1 MPESFSEDI
10 IDGELIDISER
21 EGGWFQNILKK
32 VSNTIVN
39 AVSPKANP
47 IVNTVNDMSRQ
58 MREAA
63 EATERAIAAAEQARR
78 DAAARAEQAKRDEAA
93 RLAAIEAERIRNEET
108 KKTLAN
114 TYNQTMIQYQQL
126 VAKGQ
131 YIQVQIS
138 EHQYKIIPPLNAQ
151 IKILTDENTR
161 LRTKEKSLNDNT
173 TFFKNI
179 VSGRDEKDGYKQ
191 TIVKNQQDIEST
203 IFKEININTEENID
217 SADIYTE
224 GLTGDKDEDILN
236 VNESSEKFRF
246 FKPRSY
252 RPIKFNM
259 PTQGAIPIV
268 INTDTPLKEVEIV
281 YKSSDIKQ
289 KIIEL
294 NEYLAR
300 ANAKVNIEKTKV
312 AGLELALSKL
322 QELVE
327 KKRAHIVRLTRDNK
341 QLKIKNNY
349 TLDDLQY
356 NRSLVFGNNKVDGYK
371 DIEIK
376 QHDIKTTLENQPIG
390 TPIDLVFSN
399 DKDSH
404 EQEGFI
410 NESAA
415 GYNNVFTQNRAL
427 ENQITNVK
435 NTHSVD
441 NQLAVNLI
449 KRKQFVQLINKIL
462 IFIFIIAF
470 AYSCFKVYTL
480 PNIDKYTKI
489 AIILLMF
496 STIFIIHSIE
506 YILLHV
512 VPYFSAL
519 ILGTPYNP
527 KTYWNKPGIYDYL
540 PTLE

>member
-21 EGGWFQNILKK
+21 EGGWFQNIVKK
-32 VSNTIVN
+32 VSN
-39 AVSPKANP
+39 AVVSVITPKSNP
-47 IVNTVNDMSRQ
+47 IVNTVNDVGRQ
-58 MREAA
+58 IREAA
-63 EATERAIAAAEQARR
+63 EATARAVAAAEKAKREAEARAEQARR
-78 DAAARAEQAKRDEAA
+78 DAAT
-93 RLAAIEAERIRNEET
+93 RLAAIESERIRNEET

-114 TYNQTMIQYQQL
+114 TYDQTMVQYQQL

-131 YIQVQIS
+131 YLQVQIS

-151 IKILTDENTR
+151 IKVLTDENTR

-179 VSGRDEKDGYKQ
+179 VSGKDEKDGYKQ

-203 IFKEININTEENID
+203 ILKEININTEETID
-217 SADIYTE
+217 STDIYTE
-224 GLTGDKDEDILN
+224 GLTG
-236 VNESSEKFRF
+236 
-246 FKPRSY
+246 
-252 RPIKFNM
+252 
-259 PTQGAIPIV
+259 AIPAV

-312 AGLELALSKL
+312 AGLELAVSKL
-322 QELVE
+322 KELVE

-356 NRSLVFGNNKVDGYK
+356 NRSLVFGNKKVDGYK

-376 QHDIKTTLENQPIG
+376 QHDIKTTLENQPIS
-390 TPIDLVFSN
+390 TPIDLDFSN
-399 DKDSH
+399 DKDSD
-404 EQEGFI
+404 EKEGFI
-410 NESAA
+410 SESAA

-435 NTHSVD
+435 NSHSVD

-449 KRKQFVQLINKIL
+449 KRKQFIQLINKIL
-462 IFIFIIAF
+462 IFLFIIAF
-470 AYSCFKVYTL
+470 AYSCFKVYKL

-489 AIILLMF
+489 GILLVIF

-506 YILLHV
+506 YILLQV

-540 PTLE
+540 PTFE